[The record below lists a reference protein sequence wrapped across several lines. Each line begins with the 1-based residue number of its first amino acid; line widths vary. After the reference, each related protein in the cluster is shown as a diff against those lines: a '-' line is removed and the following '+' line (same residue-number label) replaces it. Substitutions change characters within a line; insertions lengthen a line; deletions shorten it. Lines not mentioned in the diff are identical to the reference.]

1 MSRAIIFNNWVMDR
15 IAGGRDKIFYV
26 MPDEIKSIE
35 RVLPKREGAN
45 PPYECVFSI
54 HGEEKDFLIRMNVW
68 CFLGKII
75 NTENYKEHMIVIE
88 YRNHYKKN
96 GKEYSAGWLAR
107 FEEINKTIEKI
118 EERR

>member
-75 NTENYKEHMIVIE
+75 KTENYKEHMIVIE
-88 YRNHYKKN
+88 YRNPYKKN
-96 GKEYSAGWLAR
+96 GKEYNAGWLAR
-107 FEEINKTIEKI
+107 FEEINKNIEKI